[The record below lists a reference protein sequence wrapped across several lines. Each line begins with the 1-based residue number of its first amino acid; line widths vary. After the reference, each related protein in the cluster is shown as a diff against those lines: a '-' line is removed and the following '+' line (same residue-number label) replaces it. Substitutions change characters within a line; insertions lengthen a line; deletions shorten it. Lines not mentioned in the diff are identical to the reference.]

1 MKNRE
6 ENHLETLGIRNIVI
20 EINRGDRINLD

>member
-6 ENHLETLGIRNIVI
+6 ENHLETLGIRNTVI